1 MRLSVRDKSRV
12 VTIYLDNNLHLMKY
26 RFAILQQLAAGE
38 DIEASEKTMSK
49 IIRRWQETGKILLL

>member
-12 VTIYLDNNLHLMKY
+12 VTIYLDNNLHFMKY
-26 RFAILQQLAAGE
+26 RFAILQQLAGE

-49 IIRRWQETGKILLL
+49 IVRRWQLFFFV